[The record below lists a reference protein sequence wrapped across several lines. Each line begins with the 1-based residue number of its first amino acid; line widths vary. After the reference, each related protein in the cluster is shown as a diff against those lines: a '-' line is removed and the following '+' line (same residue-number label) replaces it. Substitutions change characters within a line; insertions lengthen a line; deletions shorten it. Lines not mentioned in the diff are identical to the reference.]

1 MIKIVFFAPYPDILP
16 VIRQVFRE
24 RPESEAI
31 QYEVIQDFYNNSL
44 DRVEADV
51 IIARGF
57 TAHTLK
63 RKNIPCAELKS
74 TGYDVMQAVNT
85 CLEQGDVKRVAV
97 VGAFNMVYGAEQ
109 MNRIYQ
115 GIKLSCYAEDD
126 ETKLERA
133 VQQALEDGNQAV
145 VGGYSTVQIAERLGA
160 PAAMIHSGIEAVN
173 HAISEAIAVAH
184 LTRYERQKRDE
195 IANIM
200 NYSFQG
206 IISVN
211 RKGLITLAN
220 TCCYTYM
227 KERKT
232 SMAGLDIR
240 EIFPEIDFDQVICH
254 KHKILSQVHSLGES
268 QVMVNCVPVMGDSEE
283 FGCVLTFQDVNQI
296 RAEEGKLRK
305 RMHSQGFVA
314 KYDFSHIL
322 YRDSVME
329 AVIRQAVKFSYADS
343 NVLIRGETGTG
354 KELFAQSIHNS
365 SKRRKH
371 PFVAINCAALPEN
384 LLESEL
390 FGYVEGAFT
399 GAAKGGK
406 MGFFEIAH
414 KGTIFL
420 DEIGDIS
427 PGLQSRL
434 LRVIQEREIV
444 RLGND
449 TVIPIDVR
457 VICATNKDLQKEV
470 SQGNF
475 RQDLLYR
482 LDVLELN
489 LPPLRSRKLDI
500 PYLADR
506 MIQYEHERTGS
517 VLESISQEGK
527 DMLVRYTW
535 PGNVREM
542 RNFCER
548 ICILCEKPRAGAED
562 VLLALPGD
570 WMETVWEADVK
581 AKAEWSGQL
590 LGSGKDVPG
599 RNQQTLG
606 QDGRTPGQG
615 GPTPGQDGQTPGQGG
630 QTPGQGGRRSG
641 LAAAE
646 KQALEDALKICG
658 YHRGRTARYLGI
670 DKSTLWRKMKKY
682 GIDKYV

>member
-16 VIRQVFRE
+16 VIEQVFRE

-31 QYEVIQDFYNNSL
+31 RYEVVQDFYNNRL
-44 DRVEADV
+44 EQVEADV
-51 IIARGF
+51 VIARGF

-74 TGYDVMQAVNT
+74 TGYDVMKAVNE
-85 CLEQGDVKRVAV
+85 CIQKGNIERIAV

-109 MNRIYQ
+109 MCHLYPNL
-115 GIKLSCYAEDD
+115 GLGCYAEDD
-126 ETKLERA
+126 ETKLEMA
-133 VQQALEDGNQAV
+133 VHQAMKDGNQAI
-145 VGGYSTVQIAERLGA
+145 VGGYSTVQIAERLGM

-211 RKGLITLAN
+211 RKGIITLAN
-220 TCCYTYM
+220 TCCHTYM
-227 KERKT
+227 KDRKT
-232 SMAGLDIR
+232 SLAGEHIKDF
-240 EIFPEIDFDQVICH
+240 FPDIDFDSVIRD
-254 KHKILSQVHSLGES
+254 KQKILSEVCRFGGKQVL
-268 QVMVNCVPVMGDSEE
+268 VNCVPVAGDSEE
-283 FGCVLTFQDVNQI
+283 FGCVLTFQGTEQI
-296 RAEEGKLRK
+296 QAEEGKLRK
-305 RMHSQGFVA
+305 RMHSDGFTA
-314 KYDFSHIL
+314 RYDFSHIL
-322 YRDSVME
+322 YRDSCME
-329 AVIRQAVKFSYADS
+329 AVISQAVKFSYSDS
-343 NVLIRGETGTG
+343 NILIHGETGTG

-365 SKRRKH
+365 SRRRKG

-399 GAAKGGK
+399 GASRGGK

-427 PGLQSRL
+427 PKLQSRL
-434 LRVIQEREIV
+434 LRVIQEREII

-457 VICATNKDLQKEV
+457 VICATNRDLKKEV
-470 SQGNF
+470 ARGNF
-475 RQDLLYR
+475 REDLLYR

-489 LPPLRSRKLDI
+489 LPPLRKRKQDI
-500 PYLADR
+500 LYLADR
-506 MIQYEHERTGS
+506 MVRFEHERTGS
-517 VLESISQEGK
+517 RLEAITQEGRELL
-527 DMLVRYTW
+527 MRYGW

-548 ICILCEKPRAGAED
+548 ICILCEKTRAGAED
-562 VLLALPGD
+562 VLQALPGEWD
-570 WMETVWEADVK
+570 HGEGADSRY
-581 AKAEWSGQL
+581 AESRHADSRYADSRYAEHRHADS
-590 LGSGKDVPG
+590 GSGSADFPVSGSHVPAEAAGRGPRLEEAQRQAVKD
-599 RNQQTLG
+599 
-606 QDGRTPGQG
+606 
-615 GPTPGQDGQTPGQGG
+615 
-630 QTPGQGGRRSG
+630 
-641 LAAAE
+641 
-646 KQALEDALKICG
+646 ALELCG
-658 YHRGRTARYLGI
+658 YHRGRTAAYLGI

-682 GIDKYV
+682 GIEG

>member
-16 VIRQVFRE
+16 VIEQVFRE

-31 QYEVIQDFYNNSL
+31 RYEVVQDFYNNRL
-44 DRVEADV
+44 EQVEADV
-51 IIARGF
+51 VIARGF

-74 TGYDVMQAVNT
+74 TGYDVMKAVNE
-85 CLEQGDVKRVAV
+85 CMQKGNIERIAV

-109 MNRIYQ
+109 MCHLYPNL
-115 GIKLSCYAEDD
+115 GLGCYAEDD
-126 ETKLERA
+126 ETKLEMA
-133 VQQALEDGNQAV
+133 VHQAMKDGNQAI
-145 VGGYSTVQIAERLGA
+145 VGGYSTVQIAERLGM

-211 RKGLITLAN
+211 RKGIITLAN
-220 TCCYTYM
+220 TCCHTYM
-227 KERKT
+227 KDRKT
-232 SMAGLDIR
+232 SLAGEHIKDF
-240 EIFPEIDFDQVICH
+240 FPDIDFDSVIRD
-254 KHKILSQVHSLGES
+254 KQKILSEVCRFGGKQVL
-268 QVMVNCVPVMGDSEE
+268 VNCVPVAGDSEE
-283 FGCVLTFQDVNQI
+283 FGCVLTFQGTEQI
-296 RAEEGKLRK
+296 QAEEGKLRK
-305 RMHSQGFVA
+305 RMHSDGFTA
-314 KYDFSHIL
+314 RYDFSHIL
-322 YRDSVME
+322 YRDSCME
-329 AVIRQAVKFSYADS
+329 AVISQAVKFSYSDS
-343 NVLIRGETGTG
+343 NILIHGETGTG

-365 SKRRKH
+365 SRRRKG

-399 GAAKGGK
+399 GASRGGK

-427 PGLQSRL
+427 PKLQSRL
-434 LRVIQEREIV
+434 LRVIQEREII

-449 TVIPIDVR
+449 T
-457 VICATNKDLQKEV
+457 
-470 SQGNF
+470 
-475 RQDLLYR
+475 R

-489 LPPLRSRKLDI
+489 LPPLRKRKQDI
-500 PYLADR
+500 LYLADR
-506 MIQYEHERTGS
+506 MVRFEHERTGS
-517 VLESISQEGK
+517 RLEAITQEGRELL
-527 DMLVRYTW
+527 MRYNW

-548 ICILCEKPRAGAED
+548 ICILCEKTRAEAED
-562 VLLALPGD
+562 VLQALPG
-570 WMETVWEADVK
+570 EWEYGGADSQYADSRHADTEAAGRGPRLEEAQRQAVK
-581 AKAEWSGQL
+581 
-590 LGSGKDVPG
+590 D
-599 RNQQTLG
+599 
-606 QDGRTPGQG
+606 
-615 GPTPGQDGQTPGQGG
+615 
-630 QTPGQGGRRSG
+630 
-641 LAAAE
+641 
-646 KQALEDALKICG
+646 ALELCG
-658 YHRGRTARYLGI
+658 YHRGRTAAYLGI

-682 GIDKYV
+682 GIEG